1 MSFIDDTL
9 EIRPGMTSGDYPTL
23 SEQDLLY
30 IEISKE
36 IDEPVEDIMQS
47 PMSSIT
53 EPLTV
58 FTDLPMF
65 TSPINIISTPLS
77 QTAQPLST
85 PQPSTPLSSTSR
97 SSIEPQTLAEPRDT
111 PNLSKR

>member
-30 IEISKE
+30 IELSKE

-47 PMSSIT
+47 PMSS
-53 EPLTV
+53 
-58 FTDLPMF
+58 
-65 TSPINIISTPLS
+65 
-77 QTAQPLST
+77 
-85 PQPSTPLSSTSR
+85 
-97 SSIEPQTLAEPRDT
+97 
-111 PNLSKR
+111 KY